1 MRASVEEVIPHE
13 RASNAENPGAAQESA
28 WIAASQRG
36 DVAAFNRL
44 VLRWEKPIYNL
55 SLRMLA
61 DPDDADDATQEVFLS
76 AFRNIRRFRHD
87 ARFSTWLYRIAVNHC
102 ISRLRRRPPGAH
114 YSLDDRSET
123 AGPILDQLPARHSQE
138 REMLVEESRSRVRRA
153 LEHLTPEQRAVVELK
168 FFQELTFEEIAGVVQ
183 VPLSTIKSR
192 LYSGLELLKTRLARL
207 EREGPKADVWRS
219 R

>member
-28 WIAASQRG
+28 WIAASQGG
-36 DVAAFNRL
+36 DAAAFNRL

-61 DPDDADDATQEVFLS
+61 
-76 AFRNIRRFRHD
+76 
-87 ARFSTWLYRIAVNHC
+87 
-102 ISRLRRRPPGAH
+102 
-114 YSLDDRSET
+114 
-123 AGPILDQLPARHSQE
+123 
-138 REMLVEESRSRVRRA
+138 EESRSRVRRA

-168 FFQELTFEEIAGVVQ
+168 FFQELTFEEISSVIR

-192 LYSGLELLKTRLARL
+192 LYSGLDLLKAMLSRP
-207 EREGPKADVWRS
+207 EREGSRADVWRQG
-219 R
+219 